1 MADELQRIEAATRAV
16 DQTSR
21 DRNELAKKIRAG
33 KETIAKS
40 EKLQARLDGILRDLN
55 RK

>member
-16 DQTSR
+16 DQTNR
-21 DRNELAKKIRAG
+21 DMDELAEKIRAG

-40 EKLQARLDGILRDLN
+40 EKLHARLDEILRDLERN
-55 RK
+55 